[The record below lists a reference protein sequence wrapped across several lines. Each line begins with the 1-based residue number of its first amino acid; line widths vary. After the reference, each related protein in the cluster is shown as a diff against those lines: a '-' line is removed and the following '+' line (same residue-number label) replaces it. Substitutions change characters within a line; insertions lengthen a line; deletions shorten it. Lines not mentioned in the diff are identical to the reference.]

1 MSARSDAVIPED
13 GTHILSRAYRS
24 VGLGVGDAMLRL
36 FGQGRGRRPV
46 WAVVDLVSGQTGRA
60 RAVVAEDLFG
70 SVPAHWEVTRV
81 ETEAIRARDDRVVAT
96 GHICCRPRG
105 VRSFDLCRI
114 PFAHVWTLR
123 DGEAVRVLSYLDGV
137 ELRRS

>member
-1 MSARSDAVIPED
+1 MALDRGSLLR
-13 GTHILSRAYRS
+13 RAYRS

-36 FGQGRGRRPV
+36 FGQAVGGGPT
-46 WAVVDLVSGQTGRA
+46 WTVVDLVSGQHGRP

-70 SVPAHWEVTRV
+70 SIPEHWEVTRV
-81 ETEAIRARDDRVVAT
+81 ETQAVRAESERVVVL

-105 VRSFDLCRI
+105 THSFDLCRV

-123 DGEAVRVLSYLDGV
+123 GAEAERVLSYLDGI
-137 ELRRS
+137 ELRRA